1 MVKYSQ
7 VNAPSCYPTTVFVVN
22 SSRGTPGED
31 AGVNPL
37 FNGRSVPVLVLIG
50 VILFLIIVMTIVGN
64 IFVILAPSVN
74 RRLRNVTGL
83 FIVSLAVAD
92 LLLGIVVLPFSAI
105 LEVWRCWPFGAVL
118 CNLYV
123 SCDVMFCTASI
134 LNLFGISI
142 DRYVAITDPMAY
154 HQRLTRGKAL
164 LIINLMWVVSLFIS
178 FLPLHLGWN
187 TGDGSVQNYE
197 DPTKCGLESNKMYS
211 LIDGIMLFFLP
222 LTVMCSLY
230 LRILMIARKQ
240 ARTINSQTCALQ
252 PARRVLRENGH
263 TSSRGESSTSAST
276 RAHSSRN
283 HDLAARNHAVV
294 DEHKATKMLAT
305 IMGCFVICWVPYFS
319 IFTFIRVFEGAVVPK
334 TLEMVVLWL
343 GYVNSML
350 NPLLYAALN
359 SEFRRAFRKLLK
371 WTRLSA
377 FRADSNVTQ
386 LELST
391 TSTPRQ
397 GTTNMSV
404 RNGSV
409 VPPMYVEVHAP
420 DIIEQGSE
428 VERDY

>member
-1 MVKYSQ
+1 MVKYSENH
-7 VNAPSCYPTTVFVVN
+7 VHSCYSTTVYVVN
-22 SSRGTPGED
+22 SSGVTPGKD
-31 AGVNPL
+31 IDDNPL
-37 FNGRSVPVLVLIG
+37 FNGRSVPVLILIG
-50 VILFLIIVMTIVGN
+50 IILFFIIVMTIVGN

-74 RRLRNVTGL
+74 RRLRSVTGL

-105 LEVWRCWPFGAVL
+105 FEVWRCWPFGAVL

-134 LNLFGISI
+134 LNLFAISI

-197 DPTKCGLESNKMYS
+197 DPTKCSLESNKWYS
-211 LIDGIMLFFLP
+211 LIDGVALFFLP
-222 LTVMCSLY
+222 LVVMCSLY
-230 LRILMIARKQ
+230 LRILLIARRQ

-252 PARRVLRENGH
+252 PMRRISRQNGH
-263 TSSRGESSTSAST
+263 TSRGESSASSST
-276 RAHSSRN
+276 RGHTSRLDLSSRS
-283 HDLAARNHAVV
+283 HAVV

-319 IFTFIRVFEGAVVPK
+319 IFTFMSFFEGTVVPK

-371 WTRLSA
+371 WTRLSP
-377 FRADSNVTQ
+377 FRADGNVTQ

-397 GTTNMSV
+397 GTTTSTV
-404 RNGSV
+404 RNGAL

-428 VERDY
+428 NERDY

>member
-1 MVKYSQ
+1 MAYVKLEQSS
-7 VNAPSCYPTTVFVVN
+7 VLNTSWLSPTPEVT
-22 SSRGTPGED
+22 TEPL
-31 AGVNPL
+31 L

-50 VILFLIIVMTIVGN
+50 FILVLIILMTIVGN

-92 LLLGIVVLPFSAI
+92 LLLGILVLPFSAI
-105 LEVWRCWPFGAVL
+105 YEIWRYWPFGPVL

-134 LNLFGISI
+134 LNLFAISI

-164 LIINLMWVVSLFIS
+164 LIINLMWVVSVFIS

-187 TGDGSVQNYE
+187 TGDGSVQNYN
-197 DPTKCGLESNKMYS
+197 TTHCSLESNKWYS
-211 LIDGIMLFFLP
+211 LIDGVTLFFLP
-222 LTVMCSLY
+222 LVIMCSLY
-230 LRILMIARKQ
+230 LRILTIARRQ
-240 ARTINSQTCALQ
+240 AITINAQTSSLQ
-252 PARRVLRENGH
+252 PARKKENGH
-263 TSSRGESSTSAST
+263 SSRGECSS
-276 RAHSSRN
+276 RGHSSR
-283 HDLAARNHAVV
+283 AEISSRNRATV

-305 IMGCFVICWVPYFS
+305 VMGCFIICWVPYFS
-319 IFTFIRVFEGAVVPK
+319 IFTFIKLFDEKGDMVPVQ
-334 TLEMVVLWL
+334 LQMVVLWL
-343 GYVNSML
+343 GYVNSTL

-359 SEFRRAFRKLLK
+359 SEFKKAFRKLL
-371 WTRLSA
+371 RLTKIPA
-377 FRADSNVTQ
+377 FGVESHMTQ

-397 GTTNMSV
+397 GTTDAV
-404 RNGSV
+404 KNGSV
-409 VPPMYVEVHAP
+409 PSMFVEVHAP

-428 VERDY
+428 IERDY